1 MNKSSN
7 GSHSRTAPH
16 SIEAEESVLGA
27 ILLDNE
33 AMDLAQE
40 KLVPEDFYRP
50 NHRCIFQAMIS
61 LAERQEPI
69 DPITLSTELR
79 SLGLLEQAGDTP
91 YLTRLATLVPSAAN
105 VGYYSDAV
113 RNASIRRKMI
123 HISSSII
130 DKAFQQDND
139 IEELLSSSEQEVL
152 SIKDERT
159 NKGFTSVSDIVP
171 ESMKVL
177 ESLMDR
183 KESITGTPS
192 GFKDLDGLTAG
203 FQKSDLII
211 VAARP
216 AMGKTALSLTMAQW
230 AGIRKHMGVAIFSL
244 EMSKEQLVLRMLCS
258 EARVD
263 SSLVRTGHLGER
275 DFPKMVD
282 AASRVTEAPIF
293 IDDTPGLS
301 VAEVRAKAR
310 RLHREHPL
318 SLIVVDYLQLMKSP
332 AYSRSRE
339 QEISDIS
346 RNLKGLAKELSVP
359 VIALSQLNRS
369 LESRPNKRPLMSDL
383 RESGAIE
390 QDADV
395 IMFIYRD
402 EVYNEESPDKGVAEI
417 IIAKQR
423 SGPTGT
429 VRLAFEGRYTRF
441 DNFIEQYGEEEQQF
455 ETLDV
460 DESFFAEP
468 DISDSF
474 G

>member
-1 MNKSSN
+1 MNLALKPA
-7 GSHSRTAPH
+7 HSRIPPH
-16 SIEAEESVLGA
+16 SLEAEESVLGA

-33 AMDLAQE
+33 AVNHAME
-40 KLVPEDFYRP
+40 KLRPEDFYRP

-61 LAERQEPI
+61 LTDRQEPI
-69 DPITLSTELR
+69 DPITLSAELR
-79 SLGLLEQAGDTP
+79 KLGLLEQAGDTP

-105 VGYYSDAV
+105 VSYYSEVV
-113 RNASIRRKMI
+113 RNASLRRKMI
-123 HISSSII
+123 HTSSVII
-130 DKAFQQDND
+130 DRAFQEDSD
-139 IEELLSSSEQEVL
+139 IEEFLSISEQDVL
-152 SIKDERT
+152 AIADERS
-159 NKGFTSVSDIVP
+159 KEGFTPVSEIVP
-171 ESMKVL
+171 SSMMVL
-177 ESLMDR
+177 EKLMDR

-192 GFKDLDGLTAG
+192 GFKDLDDLTAG
-203 FQKSDLII
+203 FQASDLII

-216 AMGKTALSLTMAQW
+216 AMGKTALALTMAQF
-230 AGIRKHMGVAIFSL
+230 AGIKKNLGVAVFSL

-275 DFPKMVD
+275 DFPRMVD
-282 AASRVTEAPIF
+282 AASKVTEAPIY

-301 VAEVRAKAR
+301 VSEVRAKAR
-310 RLHREHPL
+310 RLHREQPL
-318 SLIVVDYLQLMKSP
+318 SLIIVDYLQLMKSP
-332 AYSRSRE
+332 AYSKSRE

-346 RNLKGLAKELSVP
+346 RNLKGLAKELKVP

-402 EVYNEESPDKGVAEI
+402 EVYNEDSADKGIAEI

-423 SGPTGT
+423 SGPTGI

-441 DNFIEQYGEEEQQF
+441 GNFKYEEEEEHF
-455 ETLDV
+455 EALNID
-460 DESFFAEP
+460 DSFFSEG
-468 DISDSF
+468 DVNDSF